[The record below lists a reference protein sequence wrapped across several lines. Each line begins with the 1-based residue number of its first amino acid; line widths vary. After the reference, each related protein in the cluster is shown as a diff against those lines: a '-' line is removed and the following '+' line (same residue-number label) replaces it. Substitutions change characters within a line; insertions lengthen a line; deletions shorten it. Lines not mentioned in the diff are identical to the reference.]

1 MVLNVY
7 GDALTILLVMLVL
20 LAVIGVFVY
29 ISVRVRKGGGSM
41 TTMVLGAT
49 DEFLSRDNKAAAE
62 TIVEINAGNK
72 AEERNAE
79 GKKPDPND
87 PSGFTVPREESEQ
100 S

>member
-1 MVLNVY
+1 MDIS
-7 GDALTILLVMLVL
+7 GDAATILVVMLVM
-20 LAVIGVFVY
+20 LAVIGVFIY

-62 TIVEINAGNK
+62 INAGNK

-79 GKKPDPND
+79 GKKNDTND
-87 PSGFTVPREESEQ
+87 PSGFAIPPD
-100 S
+100 

>member
-1 MVLNVY
+1 MDIS
-7 GDALTILLVMLVL
+7 GDAATILVVMLVM
-20 LAVIGVFVY
+20 LAVIGVFIY

-79 GKKPDPND
+79 GKKNDTND
-87 PSGFTVPREESEQ
+87 PSGFAIPPD
-100 S
+100 